1 MIQFP
6 DIPPCLLSPRS
17 SGWVMVLKKG
27 GSRKPVK
34 LDLAH
39 VRVLLESE
47 NTSALKWV
55 VFLLNITTCKYVPCG
70 KVTSRGGSLAI
81 FKL

>member
-17 SGWVMVLKKG
+17 SGWVTVLKKG

-34 LDLAH
+34 LELAH
-39 VRVLLESE
+39 VWVLLESE
-47 NTSALKWV
+47 NTSTLKWV
-55 VFLLNITTCKYVPCG
+55 VFLLNITTCKYVPCS